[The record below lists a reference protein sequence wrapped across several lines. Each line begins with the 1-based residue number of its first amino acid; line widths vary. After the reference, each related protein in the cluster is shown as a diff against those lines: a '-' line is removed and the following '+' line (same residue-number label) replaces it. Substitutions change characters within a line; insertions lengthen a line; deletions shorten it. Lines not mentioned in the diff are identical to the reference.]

1 MSNNDNEMKIN
12 SGAGSDC
19 GSFRKEE
26 RVCGVRGECSR
37 DFVLPDY
44 MGDIK
49 RLLKYSA
56 SLTPCNKF
64 LSGRDVSL
72 LGIVTFKVLYLDGE
86 DRLTEASFTSDFEH
100 TEKMSYDF
108 IDAGAE
114 MRVQSV
120 AVRLAGP
127 RKISAKASVATDI
140 YTVTEGELQDRS
152 MFESAETKKTKI
164 KIHSA
169 EYCGGSEREYAE
181 EIDRLAD
188 ILADEIEVIKYDAVA
203 HIDSVYPTDSGVNL
217 SGYADAFCLLRVGDE
232 IMRLEKRIPIEEG
245 IETEKYGTDNEYH
258 PKATV
263 TGVTLNVNNATDE
276 KDTGECAASVVMN
289 MSVECGVTRH
299 YNEEYDVVT
308 DAFLEGR
315 ECSVEYRDFS
325 YREMLGSVCEKA
337 KISMVAPRGE
347 EVLHGI
353 FDWDAA
359 VRNVKCEAGESEMK
373 ISCDLCVTLAA
384 KGSEAEDC
392 YPKKIE
398 EPISLSYKI
407 NGLNESSE
415 ISVSVVPCEVS
426 PSFDSEK
433 IYVECYILV
442 RALAE
447 ATKCER
453 IVFTLAS
460 GEEERGCERC
470 VHVYYT
476 EREDT
481 LWSVAKKYRISP
493 AKIVK
498 QNLSAALPENMENNI
513 SSVPKIII
521 AK

>member
-1 MSNNDNEMKIN
+1 M
-12 SGAGSDC
+12 
-19 GSFRKEE
+19 
-26 RVCGVRGECSR
+26 
-37 DFVLPDY
+37 
-44 MGDIK
+44 
-49 RLLKYSA
+49 
-56 SLTPCNKF
+56 
-64 LSGRDVSL
+64 
-72 LGIVTFKVLYLDGE
+72 
-86 DRLTEASFTSDFEH
+86 
-100 TEKMSYDF
+100 
-108 IDAGAE
+108 
-114 MRVQSV
+114 
-120 AVRLAGP
+120 
-127 RKISAKASVATDI
+127 
-140 YTVTEGELQDRS
+140 
-152 MFESAETKKTKI
+152 
-164 KIHSA
+164 
-169 EYCGGSEREYAE
+169 
-181 EIDRLAD
+181 
-188 ILADEIEVIKYDAVA
+188 
-203 HIDSVYPTDSGVNL
+203 
-217 SGYADAFCLLRVGDE
+217 
-232 IMRLEKRIPIEEG
+232 
-245 IETEKYGTDNEYH
+245 
-258 PKATV
+258 
-263 TGVTLNVNNATDE
+263 
-276 KDTGECAASVVMN
+276 
-289 MSVECGVTRH
+289 
-299 YNEEYDVVT
+299 
-308 DAFLEGR
+308 
-315 ECSVEYRDFS
+315 
-325 YREMLGSVCEKA
+325 
-337 KISMVAPRGE
+337 
-347 EVLHGI
+347 LHGI

-521 AK
+521 VK